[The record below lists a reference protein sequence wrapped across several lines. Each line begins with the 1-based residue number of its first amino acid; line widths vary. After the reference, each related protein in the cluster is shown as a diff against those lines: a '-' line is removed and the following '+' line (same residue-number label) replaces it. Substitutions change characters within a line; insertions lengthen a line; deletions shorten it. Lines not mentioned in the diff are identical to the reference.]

1 MAKNWFDGP
10 IPTPEIGI
18 LGGLPSLQLTEEDKR
33 RAWAQMLMQGGL
45 ATAAASLGGANTGR
59 ALGTGLLGGAEAYG
73 QGLQAPA
80 ARMDAY
86 AKQLKMH
93 GDQIGNAKGMEEL
106 AKLKRDASDYAS
118 KNDFLSM
125 LNDPGRAAMLYG
137 GGPSVQNEQRASQFG
152 ANPAMMLSD
161 PRMNLKALQAGVD
174 PKQLGAALENTR
186 PFKMDPGAMYQYA
199 NGSREQ
205 IPQAQPGMTMI
216 RLPDGSYT
224 AQPIAGYNGI
234 IKDQELNKNM
244 GQNAAR
250 LWLEGQQRANTVV
263 PQQMQ
268 SGKTEPVTAQAQLDY
283 AKRNSPSVFQIP
295 ADVQARRDAIA
306 QGIYN
311 EEGAG
316 QFSPRLNDRK
326 GVPGIRP
333 QVAGLDS
340 PGGPSPVIQG
350 ATQEGIKASID
361 AIGKSKDKATES
373 LNAALA
379 LQEATNAVKKGTYQ
393 GRFADWQTAGA
404 ALASAIPGLDKLVDP
419 EKLANSQVASK
430 HLAEQVL
437 GRIKALGVNPSNADR
452 DFIMKTIPMLTNDPA
467 AFTRLTNYVQ
477 SMSLRAVDAHNA
489 AADRL
494 HATKGLSPDLIGM
507 NYRIEVP
514 QEIAQQRNAIKLLL
528 QKGTPQER
536 KQLRDMGYLD

>member
-86 AKQLKMH
+86 AKQLKMQ

-205 IPQAQPGMTMI
+205 IPQAQPGMTMV
-216 RLPDGSYT
+216 RLPDGSYS
-224 AQPIAGYNGI
+224 AQPIANYNAI
-234 IKDQELNKNM
+234 IGDQELNKGM
-244 GQNAAR
+244 GQNNAR
-250 LWLEGQQRANTVV
+250 LWLEAQQRANTVV
-263 PQQMQ
+263 PQQMK

-306 QGIYN
+306 RGIYN

-316 QFSPRLNDRK
+316 QFSPRLDDRK

-333 QVAGLDS
+333 QVAGIDS
-340 PGGPSPVIQG
+340 PGGPNPVVQD
-350 ATQEGIKASID
+350 AKKAV
-361 AIGKSKDKATES
+361 
-373 LNAALA
+373 NASWI
-379 LQEATNAVKKGTYQ
+379 EKTYQ
-393 GRFADWQTAGA
+393 PLIDAGA
-404 ALASAIPGLDKLVDP
+404 ASQATLDNIKGLRNLDLKTGAGTETLGA
-419 EKLANSQVASK
+419 LANWGAAFGIPK
-430 HLAEQVL
+430 AEQYANNVQRFRSL
-437 GRIKALGVNPSNADR
+437 AMENVNKELNLAKGPQTDQDTARAQSIFAQLNNTPQANQFLLDYR
-452 DFIMKTIPMLTNDPA
+452 EAVERYKQRAA
-467 AFTRLTNYVQ
+467 AFHQDGIAIASNTG
-477 SMSLRAVDAHNA
+477 D
-489 AADRL
+489 
-494 HATKGLSPDLIGM
+494 LS
-507 NYRIEVP
+507 EVSRRWRKVAGSIWDDP
-514 QEIAQQRNAIKLLL
+514 VM
-528 QKGTPQER
+528 QKWER
-536 KQLRDMGYLD
+536 RK

>member
-86 AKQLKMH
+86 AKQLKMQ

-224 AQPIAGYNGI
+224 AQPIAGYQDEVQKADAAKAFNEQA
-234 IKDQELNKNM
+234 IKARFDDWVKQQEAGREVVTLPNKGTPETVLRSQLPQILGGGPAIGKNDPQPAAIYSNEEAAKLYASMPDGPEKQSLGRALMGGQQGNSGM
-244 GQNAAR
+244 GQGVN
-250 LWLEGQQRANTVV
+250 
-263 PQQMQ
+263 
-268 SGKTEPVTAQAQLDY
+268 
-283 AKRNSPSVFQIP
+283 QIT
-295 ADVQARRDAIA
+295 Q
-306 QGIYN
+306 N
-311 EEGAG
+311 
-316 QFSPRLNDRK
+316 
-326 GVPGIRP
+326 
-333 QVAGLDS
+333 
-340 PGGPSPVIQG
+340 

-361 AIGKSKDKATES
+361 AIGKSKDKAAES

-393 GRFADWQTAGA
+393 GRFADWQAAGA